1 MGRYVVRRLLATI
14 VVLFLVT
21 LISFSIMSMVPGD
34 PAVVMAGVGASADQV
49 QRIRQQF
56 GLDAPFPVRLGRW
69 YVGLLHADLGQS
81 ILLSRS
87 VAQAIAERLPATLSL
102 AVLAFVLTAVGGI
115 TLGTLAALRQGS
127 WVDHAVMTL
136 AVIGVSV
143 PGFWL
148 GLILIVL
155 FSVMRDWLPAGGYVP
170 FGQSPAD
177 WLRALVL
184 PAVSL
189 ALLQVGLLA
198 RITRSTIAETLRQD
212 FVRTAR
218 AKGLSGR
225 AVVGRHAFANATV
238 PVVTV
243 LGISVSLLLSGSVV
257 VETGGQRYEV
267 TITLDPFAHIPEVT
281 LTTTAGATIKTGTS
295 ITIHWP
301 EEAIAICGPRR
312 TTIFIVRGNSSPT
325 MPSSIPMRT
334 YAIKG
339 SVPRSGPRVIRPGT
353 SGCRRAPP
361 RRIGIAWSTLPR
373 WSGPRSARAC
383 RPRSAAASR

>member
-1 MGRYVVRRLLATI
+1 MGRYVVRRLLATA

-21 LISFSIMSMVPGD
+21 LVSFSIMSMVPGD

-69 YVGLLHADLGQS
+69 YGGLLHGDLGQS

-102 AVLAFVLTAVGGI
+102 AALAFVLTAIGGI
-115 TLGTLAALRQGS
+115 ALGTLAALRQGS
-127 WVDHAVMTL
+127 WVDQAVMTL

-170 FGQSPAD
+170 FGQGPVE

-198 RITRSTIAETLRQD
+198 RITRSTVAETLRQD

-218 AKGLSGR
+218 AKGLSGW
-225 AVVGRHAFANATV
+225 AVVGRHAFANATI

-257 VETGGQRYEV
+257 VETVFSIPGLGRLMATAILARDYPVIQGGLLV
-267 TITLDPFAHIPEVT
+267 TALLFVLMNLAVDVLYAWLDP
-281 LTTTAGATIKTGTS
+281 
-295 ITIHWP
+295 
-301 EEAIAICGPRR
+301 
-312 TTIFIVRGNSSPT
+312 
-325 MPSSIPMRT
+325 
-334 YAIKG
+334 
-339 SVPRSGPRVIRPGT
+339 RVGYE
-353 SGCRRAPP
+353 
-361 RRIGIAWSTLPR
+361 
-373 WSGPRSARAC
+373 
-383 RPRSAAASR
+383 

>member
-1 MGRYVVRRLLATI
+1 VGRYVVRRLLATI

-21 LISFSIMSMVPGD
+21 LVSFSIMSMVPGD
-34 PAVVMAGVGASADQV
+34 PAVVMGGVGASADQV
-49 QRIRQQF
+49 QRIREQF

-69 YVGLLHADLGQS
+69 YGGLLQGDLGQS

-87 VAQAIAERLPATLSL
+87 VSQAIAERLPATLSL
-102 AVLAFVLTAVGGI
+102 AALAFVLTALGGI

-170 FGQSPAD
+170 FNQSPGE

-189 ALLQVGLLA
+189 ALLQVGFLA
-198 RITRSTIAETLRQD
+198 RITRSTVAETLRQD

-218 AKGLSGR
+218 AKGLSGW
-225 AVVGRHAFANATV
+225 AVVGRHAFANATI

-257 VETGGQRYEV
+257 VETVFSIPGLGRLMATAVLARDYPVIQGGLLV
-267 TITLDPFAHIPEVT
+267 TALLFVLMNLAVDVLYAWLDP
-281 LTTTAGATIKTGTS
+281 
-295 ITIHWP
+295 
-301 EEAIAICGPRR
+301 
-312 TTIFIVRGNSSPT
+312 
-325 MPSSIPMRT
+325 
-334 YAIKG
+334 
-339 SVPRSGPRVIRPGT
+339 RV
-353 SGCRRAPP
+353 SYE
-361 RRIGIAWSTLPR
+361 
-373 WSGPRSARAC
+373 
-383 RPRSAAASR
+383 

>member
-21 LISFSIMSMVPGD
+21 LVSFSIMSMVPGD

-69 YVGLLHADLGQS
+69 YGGLLHGDLGQS

-102 AVLAFVLTAVGGI
+102 AILAFVLTAVGGI

-170 FGQSPAD
+170 FSQSPGD

-198 RITRSTIAETLRQD
+198 RITRATVAETLRQD

-218 AKGLSGR
+218 AKGLSGWV
-225 AVVGRHAFANATV
+225 VVGRHAFANATV

-257 VETGGQRYEV
+257 VETVFSIPGLGRLMATAILARDYPVIQGGLLV
-267 TITLDPFAHIPEVT
+267 TALLFVLMNLAVDVLYAWLDP
-281 LTTTAGATIKTGTS
+281 
-295 ITIHWP
+295 
-301 EEAIAICGPRR
+301 
-312 TTIFIVRGNSSPT
+312 
-325 MPSSIPMRT
+325 
-334 YAIKG
+334 
-339 SVPRSGPRVIRPGT
+339 
-353 SGCRRAPP
+353 
-361 RRIGIAWSTLPR
+361 RIGYE
-373 WSGPRSARAC
+373 
-383 RPRSAAASR
+383 

>member
-1 MGRYVVRRLLATI
+1 LAALAKCQLANEIIIARDGAEALDYLAARGSFQGRP
-14 VVLFLVT
+14 
-21 LISFSIMSMVPGD
+21 PGD

-49 QRIRQQF
+49 QRIREQF

-69 YVGLLHADLGQS
+69 YGGLLQGDLGQS

-102 AVLAFVLTAVGGI
+102 AALAFVLTALGGI

-170 FGQSPAD
+170 FGQNPGE

-198 RITRSTIAETLRQD
+198 RITRSTVAETLRQD

-218 AKGLSGR
+218 AKGLSGW
-225 AVVGRHAFANATV
+225 AVVGRHAFANATI

-257 VETGGQRYEV
+257 VETVFSIPGLGRLMATAVLARDYPVIQGGLLV
-267 TITLDPFAHIPEVT
+267 TALLFVLMNLAVDVLYAWLDP
-281 LTTTAGATIKTGTS
+281 
-295 ITIHWP
+295 
-301 EEAIAICGPRR
+301 
-312 TTIFIVRGNSSPT
+312 
-325 MPSSIPMRT
+325 
-334 YAIKG
+334 
-339 SVPRSGPRVIRPGT
+339 RV
-353 SGCRRAPP
+353 SYE
-361 RRIGIAWSTLPR
+361 
-373 WSGPRSARAC
+373 
-383 RPRSAAASR
+383 

>member
-1 MGRYVVRRLLATI
+1 VGRYVVRRLLATI

-21 LISFSIMSMVPGD
+21 LVSFSIMSMVPGD

-69 YVGLLHADLGQS
+69 YGGLLQGDLGQS
-81 ILLSRS
+81 ILLGRS

-102 AVLAFVLTAVGGI
+102 AALAFVLTALGGI

-170 FGQSPAD
+170 LGQSPGD

-198 RITRSTIAETLRQD
+198 RITRSTVAETLRQD

-218 AKGLSGR
+218 AKGLSGW
-225 AVVGRHAFANATV
+225 AVVGRHAFANATI

-257 VETGGQRYEV
+257 VETVFSIPGLGRLMATAILARDYPVIQGGLLV
-267 TITLDPFAHIPEVT
+267 TALLFVLMNLAVDVLYAWLDP
-281 LTTTAGATIKTGTS
+281 
-295 ITIHWP
+295 
-301 EEAIAICGPRR
+301 
-312 TTIFIVRGNSSPT
+312 
-325 MPSSIPMRT
+325 
-334 YAIKG
+334 
-339 SVPRSGPRVIRPGT
+339 
-353 SGCRRAPP
+353 
-361 RRIGIAWSTLPR
+361 RIGYE
-373 WSGPRSARAC
+373 
-383 RPRSAAASR
+383 